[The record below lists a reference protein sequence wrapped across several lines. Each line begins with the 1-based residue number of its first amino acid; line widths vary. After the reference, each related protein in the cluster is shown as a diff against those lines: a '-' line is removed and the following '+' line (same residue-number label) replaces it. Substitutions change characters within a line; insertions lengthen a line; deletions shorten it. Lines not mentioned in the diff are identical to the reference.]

1 MSMITTTKEMARGG
15 DYSDRGDRGDRGDRH
30 DRQDRDD
37 KDGEGRRGGFHRKK
51 VCRFC
56 ADRVNRVDWK
66 ALHILRSFVTDR
78 GKILSSRTTG
88 TCAKH
93 QRQLT
98 IGIKRARTMALLPFL
113 VTG

>member
-1 MSMITTTKEMARGG
+1 MPQTGPSSHSRPSSGPG
-15 DYSDRGDRGDRGDRH
+15 
-30 DRQDRDD
+30 
-37 KDGEGRRGGFHRKK
+37 GRRPGPGGARPAGGPGGAGRPRRPGGMMAKRK

-56 ADRVNRVDWK
+56 ADRVNHVDWK

>member
-1 MSMITTTKEMARGG
+1 MSQAPSSAPRSSE
-15 DYSDRGDRGDRGDRH
+15 SSS
-30 DRQDRDD
+30 
-37 KDGEGRRGGFHRKK
+37 GRTPFRRRRPLLRKK

>member
-1 MSMITTTKEMARGG
+1 MSQTTGSARQET
-15 DYSDRGDRGDRGDRH
+15 SSSTRPPL
-30 DRQDRDD
+30 
-37 KDGEGRRGGFHRKK
+37 RRRRPLMRKK

-56 ADRVNRVDWK
+56 AERVKAVDWK
-66 ALHILRSFVTDR
+66 ALHILRSFVTER

-98 IGIKRARTMALLPFL
+98 IGIKRARNMALLPFL

>member
-1 MSMITTTKEMARGG
+1 M
-15 DYSDRGDRGDRGDRH
+15 
-30 DRQDRDD
+30 
-37 KDGEGRRGGFHRKK
+37 RRRRPLLRKK

-56 ADRVNRVDWK
+56 AERIHSVDWK
-66 ALHILRSFVTDR
+66 ALHVLRSFVTER

-93 QRQLT
+93 QRQVTL
-98 IGIKRARTMALLPFL
+98 GVKRARNMALLPFL